1 MNVMKGPKMLAWVFL
16 YTVAVDLLSQS
27 FGGSTT
33 THHARN
39 TILLPI
45 APNVVRGVSAFIVSS
60 SLSSS
65 CLIQKQQSHLAQF
78 PSPKRISRLA
88 SSNDDENGSDSTSNT
103 SRSSLPFYLDP
114 NTKGGVVVL
123 TFVLF
128 LGTYI
133 TDQIFIN
140 VLNYDEI
147 DAGITIGMG
156 FTVLSTLAWMSTYL
170 FRVATKDMT
179 YVSLL
184 WLFVCLLCVMFQPLS
199 PKNNTHHPCAFVC
212 SPRTFIFFLLP
223 FGCKK

>member
-1 MNVMKGPKMLAWVFL
+1 MNIIKAQTILAWV
-16 YTVAVDLLSQS
+16 LLSNFMVALLFSGVAAFTASPSRGIRREPRRQDRIVYDYDTS
-27 FGGSTT
+27 KSTQQQE
-33 THHARN
+33 HFSR
-39 TILLPI
+39 PSRKS
-45 APNVVRGVSAFIVSS
+45 APLAATANDEENSN
-60 SLSSS
+60 
-65 CLIQKQQSHLAQF
+65 KQ
-78 PSPKRISRLA
+78 
-88 SSNDDENGSDSTSNT
+88 
-103 SRSSLPFYLDP
+103 SLPFYLDP

-179 YVSLL
+179 YVSID
-184 WLFVCLLCVMFQPLS
+184 CY
-199 PKNNTHHPCAFVC
+199 
-212 SPRTFIFFLLP
+212 FFLL
-223 FGCKK
+223 

>member
-1 MNVMKGPKMLAWVFL
+1 MSVIKFQNVLAWVVL
-16 YTVAVDLLSQS
+16 CSYMMELRQ
-27 FGGSTT
+27 
-33 THHARN
+33 
-39 TILLPI
+39 
-45 APNVVRGVSAFIVSS
+45 GVSAYVISSS

-65 CLIQKQQSHLAQF
+65 KQSIRTQSQPALVSYTFQFTQQQSTLR
-78 PSPKRISRLA
+78 KRISLSA
-88 SSNDDENGSDSTSNT
+88 TTNEDESNNSSKK
-103 SRSSLPFYLDP
+103 SLPFYLDP

-147 DAGITIGMG
+147 EAGITIGMG

-179 YVSLL
+179 YVSQRSIL
-184 WLFVCLLCVMFQPLS
+184 
-199 PKNNTHHPCAFVC
+199 
-212 SPRTFIFFLLP
+212 FLLDACS
-223 FGCKK
+223 FFH

>member
-1 MNVMKGPKMLAWVFL
+1 MNIIKGQTILAWV
-16 YTVAVDLLSQS
+16 LLSNFMS
-27 FGGSTT
+27 
-33 THHARN
+33 A
-39 TILLPI
+39 LLFS
-45 APNVVRGVSAFIVSS
+45 GVSAFTTSPSRGIRRAPRRQNRIVYDYDTSKS
-60 SLSSS
+60 TQHQEHFSQPSRKSVLLAATANDEENSN
-65 CLIQKQQSHLAQF
+65 KQ
-78 PSPKRISRLA
+78 
-88 SSNDDENGSDSTSNT
+88 
-103 SRSSLPFYLDP
+103 SLPFYLDP

-179 YVSLL
+179 YVSID
-184 WLFVCLLCVMFQPLS
+184 CY
-199 PKNNTHHPCAFVC
+199 
-212 SPRTFIFFLLP
+212 FFLL
-223 FGCKK
+223 

>member
-1 MNVMKGPKMLAWVFL
+1 MNVINVQKVLAWIILCTIVSE
-16 YTVAVDLLSQS
+16 LLTQS
-27 FGGSTT
+27 IGGST
-33 THHARN
+33 RNCDGGN
-39 TILLPI
+39 TIL
-45 APNVVRGVSAFIVSS
+45 PNVRGVVAAFTAGSSS

-65 CLIQKQQSHLAQF
+65 ITTMIRTQESHFMTFDVNKFTQ
-78 PSPKRISRLA
+78 PSPSSRKRIAVSA
-88 SSNDDENGSDSTSNT
+88 STNDDESASTTTKST
-103 SRSSLPFYLDP
+103 LPFYLDP

-140 VLNYDEI
+140 VFNYDEI

-179 YVSLL
+179 YVSLISFT
-184 WLFVCLLCVMFQPLS
+184 LFHFAFLS
-199 PKNNTHHPCAFVC
+199 VSYNIT
-212 SPRTFIFFLLP
+212 TFE
-223 FGCKK
+223 KKKK